1 MKTISRIFGSSVII
15 FIITF
20 VSTFAVNSNKA
31 MAITGESF
39 TITKAM
45 NSTNVTTWNLNYS
58 EAGSGIKILV
68 SEKNGT
74 TQFTVR
80 SKFFEVAYI
89 MNKNGFGARM
99 VKGSDAQVPSQILSP
114 ILNEKALNNQRVI
127 TAEPLDN
134 ETALQLIASYLPDL
148 INNSYKYLIQ

>member
-1 MKTISRIFGSSVII
+1 MKTISRIFGSSVMI

-20 VSTFAVNSNKA
+20 VSIFAVNSNKT

-39 TITKAM
+39 TITKAI

-58 EAGSGIKILV
+58 EAGSGFKILF

-74 TQFTVR
+74 KQFTVR
-80 SKFFEVAYI
+80 SKFFEVAYV

-148 INNSYKYLIQ
+148 INNNYKYLLQ